1 MKSKRRVISNAEPV
15 ANFHAQRGLSQV
27 ALVAATEEEPF
38 GESMPEEAAPRRRKG
53 SKTSMG
59 IACQVAPE
67 VEGGKQ
73 SDVVHPQPRSR
84 KGSKT
89 KMAMHHAETVG
100 LVEPTPEMVE
110 LVSHGAM
117 GDDGGGN
124 APKGG
129 SLAGRLYAI

>member
-1 MKSKRRVISNAEPV
+1 
-15 ANFHAQRGLSQV
+15 
-27 ALVAATEEEPF
+27 
-38 GESMPEEAAPRRRKG
+38 
-53 SKTSMG
+53 MG

-73 SDVVHPQPRSR
+73 SDGVHPQPRSR

-100 LVEPTPEMVE
+100 LVDPTPEMVE
-110 LVSHGAM
+110 MVSHGAM

-129 SLAGRLYAI
+129 SLAGGAYAM

>member
-1 MKSKRRVISNAEPV
+1 
-15 ANFHAQRGLSQV
+15 
-27 ALVAATEEEPF
+27 
-38 GESMPEEAAPRRRKG
+38 MPEEAAPRRRKG

-67 VEGGKQ
+67 VEGGEQ
-73 SDVVHPQPRSR
+73 TDAVLRMQPRSR

-100 LVEPTPEMVE
+100 LVEPTLEMVE

>member
-1 MKSKRRVISNAEPV
+1 MLEATSASPARILPSSITVSGVEDG
-15 ANFHAQRGLSQV
+15 QQSE
-27 ALVAATEEEPF
+27 LVPT
-38 GESMPEEAAPRRRKG
+38 
-53 SKTSMG
+53 
-59 IACQVAPE
+59 
-67 VEGGKQ
+67 
-73 SDVVHPQPRSR
+73 QPRSR

-89 KMAMHHAETVG
+89 TMAMHRAETVG